1 MSELK
6 CFLFQSLMRS
16 FIVENMEV
24 MFFSHVSYVAVNT
37 FVLAH
42 DPVS

>member
-6 CFLFQSLMRS
+6 CFLFQSLMGS
-16 FIVENMEV
+16 LIVENMEV
-24 MFFSHVSYVAVNT
+24 MFFSHVLFVAVNT
-37 FVLAH
+37 FVLAR